1 MLRALPAEARRL
13 KALGA
18 RYLEFYAEICSI
30 DEDYR
35 SPALW
40 AEVARVLGGEGL
52 GATVHLPLAWVDLTS
67 LDRHVWEGS
76 VGSLEAALAA
86 LEPLGPAMAAVHPAN
101 YGTQAVVNAAPP
113 QARPDL
119 AAALGERLVSALVRL
134 RRAPCGS
141 VAAVENLE
149 GMPLDLF
156 RLVTKAA
163 GVGVCLDAGHAVAEG
178 YDPVELL
185 GEMADRLVG
194 LHLHDAVRAGAG
206 GPAGLEALTI
216 SKAGLP
222 ATPPP
227 PALTAIDSPER
238 AHRPLGTGELD
249 LDRLVRA
256 LLDVRFGGPVVLE
269 IIGDA
274 ASSAKTFLEAVGRSG
289 EAG

>member
-1 MLRALPAEARRL
+1 MLRALPGEARRL
-13 KALGA
+13 RTLGA
-18 RYLEFYAEICSI
+18 RYLEFHAEACSI
-30 DEDYR
+30 DEAYR

-52 GATVHLPLAWVDLTS
+52 GATVHLPLAWVDLTA

-113 QARPDL
+113 RARPDL
-119 AAALGERLVSALVRL
+119 AAALGEKLTSALVRL

-141 VAAVENLE
+141 VVALENLE

-185 GEMADRLVG
+185 DEMADRVVG
-194 LHLHDAVRAGAG
+194 LHLHDAVRAAR
-206 GPAGLEALTI
+206 
-216 SKAGLP
+216 SS
-222 ATPPP
+222 P
-227 PALTAIDSPER
+227 PAPGAPAVLAAGFPAAAPPAALSAVDSPER

-256 LLDVRFGGPVVLE
+256 LLDLRFDGPVVLE

-274 ASSAKTFLEAVGRSG
+274 ASSAKAFLEAVGRSG
-289 EAG
+289 GAR